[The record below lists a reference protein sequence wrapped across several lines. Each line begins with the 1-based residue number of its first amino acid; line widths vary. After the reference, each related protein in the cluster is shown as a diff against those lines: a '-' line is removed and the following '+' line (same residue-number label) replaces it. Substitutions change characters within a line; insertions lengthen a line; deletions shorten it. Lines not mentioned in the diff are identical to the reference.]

1 MIALPERWV
10 RLGVAAWP
18 LAGLAAL
25 TYAVLLWRFD
35 LPDPVATH
43 FEFTGDPDDSFD
55 RNGFFWVLLGVASLA
70 TVTGMVASWLCRG
83 RAVLSGWSS
92 GATFASWLAAAI
104 GIWTLLSQRG
114 LASWNDAQ
122 GPTMPALLAVIAVPT
137 LGAAL
142 ASALGLRLPVPPL
155 TWESAPRMGL
165 APDEDAVWTQRVVA
179 PWFVL
184 PVMFGLGLVAGGW
197 LAGFGIFIWMG
208 GLLWVVGA
216 QMRSLR
222 VTTDRRGLRLAWGP
236 LGVPR
241 QSVPLAD
248 IEQATAIDVRPRD
261 WGGWGYRGSLLIN
274 GQAGAILRSGPGLHL
289 KLVDGRVF
297 VVTVDDPEIGAG
309 LLNDY
314 VLRAAGNDPAPG
326 TGLG

>member
-1 MIALPERWV
+1 MIAVPERWV
-10 RLGVAAWP
+10 RFGVAVWP
-18 LAGLAAL
+18 LVGVAAL
-25 TYAVLLWRFD
+25 TYAVTLWRFD

-43 FEFTGDPDDSFD
+43 FEFTGDPEDSFD
-55 RNGFFWVLLGVASLA
+55 RNRFFWLLLIVSSVAA
-70 TVTGMVASWLCRG
+70 AAGMVASVRCRN

-92 GATFASWLAAAI
+92 AATFGSWLAAAI
-104 GIWTLLSQRG
+104 GIWTLMSQRG
-114 LASWNDAQ
+114 LDTWTDAR
-122 GPTMPALLAVIAVPT
+122 GPTMPALLVVIAVPT
-137 LGAAL
+137 LGATL

-184 PVMFGLGLVAGGW
+184 PVMYGLGLAAGGW
-197 LAGFGIFIWMG
+197 IAGFGIFVWMG
-208 GLLWVVGA
+208 GLLCVVAA

-222 VTTDRRGLRLAWGP
+222 VTTDRHGLTLAWGP
-236 LGVPR
+236 LGLPR
-241 QSVPLAD
+241 QSVPLAE
-248 IEQATAIDVRPRD
+248 IAQATAIDVRPRE
-261 WGGWGYRGSLLIN
+261 WGGWGYRGTLLIN
-274 GQAGAILRSGPGLHL
+274 GQAGAILRAGPGLHL
-289 KLVDGRVF
+289 NLRDGRVF

-326 TGLG
+326 TGSG

>member
-1 MIALPERWV
+1 VIALPERWV
-10 RLGVAAWP
+10 RVGVAVWP
-18 LAGLAAL
+18 MLGLLAL

-43 FEFTGDPDDSFD
+43 FEFTGDPDSSLD
-55 RNGFFWVLLGVASLA
+55 RNAFFSVLLAVAGFG
-70 TVTGMVASWLCRG
+70 TGAAMVASWRCHS

-92 GATFASWLAAAI
+92 AATFAAWLAAAI

-114 LASWNDAQ
+114 LESWTDAR
-122 GPTMPALLAVIAVPT
+122 GPTMPALLVVIAVPT
-137 LGAAL
+137 LGATL

-155 TWESAPRMGL
+155 TWDSAPRMGL

-184 PVMFGLGLVAGGW
+184 PVMYGLGLVAGGW

-208 GLLWVVGA
+208 ALLCIVGA

-222 VTTDRRGLRLAWGP
+222 VTTDRNGLTLAWGP
-236 LGVPR
+236 LGLPR
-241 QSVPLAD
+241 QSVPLAE
-248 IEQATAIDVRPRD
+248 IAQATAIDVRPRD
-261 WGGWGYRGSLLIN
+261 WGGWGYRGSMLIN
-274 GQAGAILRSGPGLHL
+274 GQAGAILRAGPGLHL
-289 KLVDGRVF
+289 NLVDGRVF

-314 VLRAAGNDPAPG
+314 VLRAAGGDPPSAG
-326 TGLG
+326 RMG